1 MNVMVTNI
9 PATYRIDLYEK
20 LGRAGWRM
28 LFYARHSQTLRYC
41 SEDKLLKFPFEDVTI
56 ISIFMRL
63 LFLRPK
69 VLLCINASPFSLLCG
84 IYALIFRKRFVI
96 WWAGTIQSEAHVG
109 HMKRLFRRFVFRLAD
124 AFIVYS
130 EHAGSYLAS
139 MGIDEQKISML
150 GNLTFD
156 PAKFRSLNSNSA
168 RKSHPPTLLSVGNLI
183 KRKNHLFLLN
193 VFSILQNKIPELRL
207 VIAGEGPE
215 RAALE
220 KLIEEMRLEGV
231 QLKGHV
237 PNNQIP
243 VLLSQADV
251 LVHPATM
258 DQWPQVLNEAM
269 AAGVPIVVS
278 PQSGVSN
285 YFFEVGRELLMPEL
299 NINVFATAITTL
311 LEDDILRSKMAT
323 AAEQKAAT
331 LYSSV
336 QQTIDRVCRTTT

>member
-9 PATYRIDLYEK
+9 PATYRIELYEK
-20 LGRAGWRM
+20 LGRTGWRM
-28 LFYARHSQTLRYC
+28 LFYARHSQALKYC
-41 SEDKLLKFPFEDVTI
+41 SENQSLKFPFEDVTV

-63 LFLRPK
+63 IFLRPK
-69 VLLCINASPFSLLCG
+69 VLICINASPFSLLCG

-96 WWAGTIQSEAHVG
+96 WWAGTMLSEAQVG
-109 HMKRLFRRFVFRLAD
+109 HMKRLFRRVVFRLAD

-130 EHAGSYLAS
+130 EHAGSYLVS
-139 MGIDEQKISML
+139 MGIDEPKISLL

-156 PAKFRSLNSNSA
+156 PAKFGFLNSNPA

-193 VFSILQNKIPELRL
+193 VFSILRKKNPELCL

-215 RAALE
+215 RTELE
-220 KLIEEMRLEGV
+220 KLIEEMGLDGV

-237 PNNQIP
+237 PHDEIP
-243 VLLSQADV
+243 ALLSQADV
-251 LVHPATM
+251 LVHPAIM

-285 YFFEVGRELLMPEL
+285 KIFEVGTELLMPEL
-299 NINVFATAITTL
+299 DINVFAAAITTL

-331 LYSSV
+331 LYSNV
-336 QQTIDRVCRTTT
+336 QQTIDRACRTTT